1 AGSRLRPESERD
13 APGTAAWRLGPTGPP
28 DAVSG
33 YPDRV
38 SVTPGE
44 SFGLR
49 VSTTAAA
56 FRVSAFRIGWYGG
69 AGARRIW
76 ASGRTPGRARAAPRV
91 LAATRTVFTDWPVTL
106 PVDTTGWP
114 EGAYLLRLEADTG
127 HQRYIPFVVRSTDGT
142 GRTVLLH
149 APATWQ
155 AYNRWGGASLYTGAD
170 GGYSGRSLAVSFDR
184 PYDGSG
190 AEKFLTYERALVVLA
205 ERLGIPLA
213 YSTGTDV
220 HRDPGVLRGAHAVV
234 CLGHDEY
241 WTPEQRAHV
250 TAARDAGVN
259 IAFLGANTCFRRVRL
274 EPGAGALDRTVVC
287 YKSDYRAD
295 PCYPSTPA
303 QVTTDYRLPPGADP
317 ESALTGVLYEGYPVD
332 APYVVRA
339 PGHWAYDGTGVRAG
353 DGFAHLVG
361 VEYDRVT
368 PGAPTPGPLEI
379 TAHSPLVCG
388 AARATATRRT
398 TPPPPER
405 GCSRPAPCAGWRAC
419 WPEPANS
426 GATTGWTPAPA
437 RSSPAPRR
445 TCCGC
450 SRAARPPG
458 TRRRRTPTC
467 LRCTAVDLPR
477 SGLVGPQLVLAGLVE
492 QAPQMLGH
500 GARRGVGAALAAG
513 AGVLLVLDTGVF

>member
-1 AGSRLRPESERD
+1 MTHPGFGVAPADGSGLGRRRFLALCAGAGLATTAACTAAPSGPGSRPRPESERD

-44 SFGLR
+44 SFGLC

-91 LAATRTVFTDWPVTL
+91 LAATRTVFADWPVTL

-170 GGYSGRSLAVSFDR
+170 GGYAGRSLAVSFDR

-220 HRDPGVLRGAHAVV
+220 HRDPGVLRGAHALV

-274 EPGAGALDRTVVC
+274 EPGAGAMDRTVVC

-295 PCYPSTPA
+295 PSYPSAPA

-339 PGHWAYDGTGVRAG
+339 PGHWAYEGTGVRAG

-379 TAHSPLVCG
+379 TAHSPLVCAG
-388 AARATATRRT
+388 RPSHSDSAYYT
-398 TPPPPER
+398 TP
-405 GCSRPAPCAGWRAC
+405 
-419 WPEPANS
+419 
-426 GATTGWTPAPA
+426 
-437 RSSPAPRR
+437 
-445 TCCGC
+445 
-450 SRAARPPG
+450 
-458 TRRRRTPTC
+458 
-467 LRCTAVDLPR
+467 
-477 SGLVGPQLVLAGLVE
+477 
-492 QAPQMLGH
+492 
-500 GARRGVGAALAAG
+500 AG
-513 AGVLLVLDTGVF
+513 AGVFATGTMRWVEGLLAGTGELGHDHGMDARTRAFVTRATENVLRMFARGPAARHAPPPDADTRAVYGG